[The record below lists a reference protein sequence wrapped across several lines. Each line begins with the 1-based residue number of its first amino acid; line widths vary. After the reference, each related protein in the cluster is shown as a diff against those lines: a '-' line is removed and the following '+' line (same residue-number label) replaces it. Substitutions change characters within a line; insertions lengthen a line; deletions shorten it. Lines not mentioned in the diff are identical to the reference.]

1 MPPYDAID
9 MCAAGRLGFL
19 TVCALAA
26 TVSRAGT
33 PPGHE
38 PQEHSAP
45 RFFISTQAVRVDVSV
60 RRSDHPVT
68 GLQAADFDVRDDGVP
83 QDVELIG
90 YEELPLDLA
99 LVLDTSGSVKGARL
113 RHLIDAAEAVFDGVK
128 LGDRV
133 ALLAFSDTVY
143 LQITPTEDIERVRR
157 AVGGLKAGGMTAL
170 LDATY
175 ASLALATAPGRR
187 VAVILFTDGIDTNS
201 TRIASVVLEACKH
214 SDVTIYAV
222 AATGDQLDKR
232 FLQSVADATGG
243 RVFFENDRALR
254 AAFLA
259 LLTGMKNRY
268 LLSYRPTGVDHPGW
282 HQVTVRLKSGNAE
295 VTSRPGY
302 YR

>member
-9 MCAAGRLGFL
+9 MRVARRFGFV

-38 PQEHSAP
+38 LPQHATP
-45 RFFISTQAVRVDVSV
+45 RFFTSTEAVRVDVSV

-128 LGDRV
+128 PGDRV

-143 LQITPTEDIERVRR
+143 LQIPPTEDIERVRR
-157 AVGGLKAGGMTAL
+157 AVRGLKAGGMTAL

-175 ASLALATAPGRR
+175 ASLSLATAPGRR

-201 TRIASVVLEACKH
+201 TRIASVVLDGMQALRRH
-214 SDVTIYAV
+214 R
-222 AATGDQLDKR
+222 LR
-232 FLQSVADATGG
+232 GG
-243 RVFFENDRALR
+243 RHRGPAGQAIPAVGCRR
-254 AAFLA
+254 
-259 LLTGMKNRY
+259 NR
-268 LLSYRPTGVDHPGW
+268 
-282 HQVTVRLKSGNAE
+282 
-295 VTSRPGY
+295 RPGVL
-302 YR
+302 RERSGSARRVPRVVDRHEEPVPAQLQADRR